1 MAAIIYGIGL
11 DLEVLVL
18 PLSAQQWRNFMMAA
32 KQTVDR
38 MLFSSSVARE
48 HCIQLV
54 SFAFCHA
61 YSASSKGVP
70 PTN

>member
-18 PLSAQQWRNFMMAA
+18 PLSAQQWRNFMMVA

-38 MLFSSSVARE
+38 MLFSSPVARE
-48 HCIQLV
+48 HDI
-54 SFAFCHA
+54 
-61 YSASSKGVP
+61 ASQFRFLSYLLSKFQMGSSY
-70 PTN
+70 